1 VSKYPFLRAFLIPRI
16 AFLLGGQLEERKYDV
31 LMGEVGL
38 DVKEGEHLIGD
49 IFIFKSK
56 DLVIDTK
63 CANIPPYIAI
73 EVDVKI
79 DLEKDSDKEYVFTK
93 IKKYLDFGVSKVI
106 WIFTETQH
114 IIIATPNEE
123 WIITNLDKKI
133 VITDTCTLCVQDVL
147 SILKEKG
154 IRF

>member
-31 LMGEVGL
+31 LMGEVRL

-106 WIFTETQH
+106 WIFTNTQH
-114 IIIATPNEE
+114 IITATPNSDWSISNFDKEIE
-123 WIITNLDKKI
+123 ITKDYKLN
-133 VITDTCTLCVQDVL
+133 ITD
-147 SILKEKG
+147 ILKARG
-154 IRF
+154 LL